1 MCHCVTN
8 CTAHP
13 MYSLPWE
20 SMKTQARLT
29 CAHTD
34 MGQTKTQ
41 RRRRKSHK
49 NHARSTCAS
58 LSLSLTYSLTLS
70 VNCALSSWRALLG
83 SAQLGSSLVAAP
95 GPILNVCTPRQYR
108 YRSLRPRLRRRRRIA
123 ATLRIALKE
132 HSRPLGSYWGSDT
145 SFVFGFVLVFVS
157 LSRLEKCRLIA
168 ITESKSERKNE
179 RKKSRATETTTSLT
193 HTHTQRQTGAHTN
206 KSRTENVCNT
216 KIRWRV
222 SAADVFQKP
231 PSLLLSSYDFTVDGR
246 LVIFP
251 YAIPYAQIAGYCEG
265 DKYLCRD
272 L

>member
-8 CTAHP
+8 CTTQP

-20 SMKTQARLT
+20 RMKIQARLT
-29 CAHTD
+29 CAHTG

-108 YRSLRPRLRRRRRIA
+108 YQSLRSRLRRRRRIA
-123 ATLRIALKE
+123 AALRIALKE
-132 HSRPLGSYWGSDT
+132 HSRPSGSDK

-179 RKKSRATETTTSLT
+179 RKKSRVTETTTTLT
-193 HTHTQRQTGAHTN
+193 HTYIHTQRQTGAHMN

-231 PSLLLSSYDFTVDGR
+231 TFFRSRRRCFFLHTTLL
-246 LVIFP
+246 
-251 YAIPYAQIAGYCEG
+251 
-265 DKYLCRD
+265 
-272 L
+272 